1 MPLPAVLED
10 ALGLSSTIVLSALFC
25 SALIPVLAEIKLA
38 IAFASSSATVA
49 PAV

>member
-10 ALGLSSTIVLSALFC
+10 ALGLRFIVVATFASA

-38 IAFASSSATVA
+38 IVFASASTASV
-49 PAV
+49 PPI

>member
-10 ALGLSSTIVLSALFC
+10 ALGLRFIVVLVVASA

-38 IAFASSSATVA
+38 IVFASVSAASV
-49 PAV
+49 PAI